1 MAIIYTYPIKATP
14 ADDDLILISD
24 SESTNP
30 KDRTKQIRVSSLP
43 GGSSSGV
50 SSFNT
55 LTGAVT
61 ITGGT
66 NVTLNTT
73 GNNIEINASG
83 GSGGSVD
90 CWKIINGTSSNI
102 IASQPAD
109 EGTFTVSN
117 DTSMEI
123 LGNGSDELKFV
134 LGVPNATKK
143 GGITAVI
150 GPTQIPS
157 QSTSGTWYPV
167 DFVEADASRL
177 AVRVPT
183 GSGSSG
189 VDSVTTTNGTFI
201 NLTPTS
207 ATTGAVTVTADLSA
221 VDGTAT
227 TGTKFLTKDNEWAVP
242 TYTTAY
248 SLPLAANGTRGGIQI
263 GYTQTGKNYPVQLDS
278 EQAYVNVP
286 WTDTVVS
293 PGSPANSVQFNNSGA
308 FGGSLDL
315 TFSSNTLTVKDN
327 IVIRGNGTSNA
338 GKLRLECYDNTNTH
352 YIDLIGPDHGGGAAS
367 YSVKFPATGPGGN
380 NKILESNSS
389 GDLSWIDTPSAPSA
403 FPSSVA
409 SNASGSFTAVYNTF
423 HKVTTDGTYP
433 NVVVTLPA
441 TGQTHIGKIIGI
453 KWIAEQ
459 GGGATNTVII
469 KTPSSV
475 QIDSDTNSDTTGLAL
490 GAVNNYYEF
499 ITDGQNWWIK

>member
-183 GSGSSG
+183 GSGSS
-189 VDSVTTTNGTFI
+189 
-201 NLTPTS
+201 
-207 ATTGAVTVTADLSA
+207 
-221 VDGTAT
+221 
-227 TGTKFLTKDNEWAVP
+227 
-242 TYTTAY
+242 
-248 SLPLAANGTRGGIQI
+248 
-263 GYTQTGKNYPVQLDS
+263 
-278 EQAYVNVP
+278 
-286 WTDTVVS
+286 
-293 PGSPANSVQFNNSGA
+293 
-308 FGGSLDL
+308 
-315 TFSSNTLTVKDN
+315 
-327 IVIRGNGTSNA
+327 
-338 GKLRLECYDNTNTH
+338 
-352 YIDLIGPDHGGGAAS
+352 
-367 YSVKFPATGPGGN
+367 
-380 NKILESNSS
+380 
-389 GDLSWIDTPSAPSA
+389 
-403 FPSSVA
+403 
-409 SNASGSFTAVYNTF
+409 
-423 HKVTTDGTYP
+423 
-433 NVVVTLPA
+433 
-441 TGQTHIGKIIGI
+441 
-453 KWIAEQ
+453 
-459 GGGATNTVII
+459 
-469 KTPSSV
+469 
-475 QIDSDTNSDTTGLAL
+475 
-490 GAVNNYYEF
+490 
-499 ITDGQNWWIK
+499 